1 LNVQQNVF
9 TLKLKKKPN
18 GEGVEVWVKP
28 MTPIING
35 EHSYA
40 IVYFNTNI
48 GHNSKY
54 VSI

>member
-1 LNVQQNVF
+1 LF
-9 TLKLKKKPN
+9 FKIKAKAS
-18 GEGVEVWVKP
+18 EDGVEVWVKP
-28 MTPIING
+28 MTPIINE

-40 IVYFNTNI
+40 IVYFYTNK